1 MGIPV
6 LETSTGR
13 CCDAVL
19 CKSNTPADA
28 LTQAATLS
36 HRGLSGH
43 LATLTCSAD
52 NQKMPNLLK
61 TLASAAQKASSR
73 QKTWRGCSNTLGHQ
87 P

>member
-13 CCDAVL
+13 CCDTVL

-61 TLASAAQKASSR
+61 TLAITAPGISSG
-73 QKTWRGCSNTLGHQ
+73 QETWRKCSNTLGHQ